1 VFIGY
6 KRITESAEM
15 RSNAKFVCAAI
26 LFGVLGTAL
35 LNLQQR
41 TQPSIFLP
49 AAAQKQALAQLSDPS
64 LGNASAPVAPQVDV
78 TQSAGTFRIA
88 PVDTSGESAAQA
100 MATRP
105 QVTFQNGLLRIRVEN
120 STMGDVLR
128 AVQRA
133 TGASIDFP
141 GFASERVNVNLGP
154 GPLRDIVTSLL
165 DGSRYDYILLA
176 SRQSNSIERILLT
189 MRRDGSAPSST
200 PSSNAADGDQQAD
213 FVQQP
218 ETLQL
223 PVRNMKQILEQQHL
237 QFERQFGAC
246 IVQGCDAS

>member
-1 VFIGY
+1 
-6 KRITESAEM
+6 M
-15 RSNAKFVCAAI
+15 RSNAKFACAAM
-26 LFGVLGTAL
+26 LFGVLGAAL
-35 LNLQQR
+35 LNQQQH
-41 TQPSIFLP
+41 TQSSIFLP

-64 LGNASAPVAPQVDV
+64 PGDASAPVPLQANV
-78 TQSAGTFRIA
+78 TQAAITFRTA
-88 PVDTSGESAAQA
+88 PMDRSGESGAQA

-105 QVTFQNGLLRIRVEN
+105 QVTFQNGLLGIRAEN

-141 GFASERVNVNLGP
+141 GLASERVNVDLGP
-154 GPLRDIVTSLL
+154 GALRDIVTSLL

-176 SRQSNSIERILLT
+176 SQQSNTIERILLT
-189 MRRDGSAPSST
+189 RRRDSGGSAPLST
-200 PSSNAADGDQQAD
+200 AADGGQQPNL
-213 FVQQP
+213 VQQP

-223 PVRNMKQILEQQHL
+223 PVRNMKQIMEQQQL
-237 QFERQFGAC
+237 QFEQQFGAC

>member
-1 VFIGY
+1 
-6 KRITESAEM
+6 M

-26 LFGVLGTAL
+26 LFGVFGAAL
-35 LNLQQR
+35 PNLQQR

-49 AAAQKQALAQLSDPS
+49 AAAQKQALAQLADPL

-78 TQSAGTFRIA
+78 THSAGTFLTA
-88 PVDTSGESAAQA
+88 PADTSGESAAQA

-105 QVTFQNGLLRIRVEN
+105 QVTFQNGLLGILAEN

-176 SRQSNSIERILLT
+176 SQQSNSIERILLT
-189 MRRDGSAPSST
+189 MRRDSGGSA

-213 FVQQP
+213 LVQQP

-223 PVRNMKQILEQQHL
+223 PVRNMKQIKEQQQL
-237 QFERQFGAC
+237 QFEQQFGAC